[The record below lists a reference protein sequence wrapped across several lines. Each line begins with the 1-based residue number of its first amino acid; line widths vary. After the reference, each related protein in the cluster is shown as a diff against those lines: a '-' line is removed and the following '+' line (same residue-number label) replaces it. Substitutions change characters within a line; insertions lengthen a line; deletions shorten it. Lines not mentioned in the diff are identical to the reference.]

1 MVEQG
6 GGGDERSDKDG
17 GAAAPG
23 GGGGG
28 EGKGVSFGRGKRG
41 RDEKGSSVEVS
52 RKEKEARKKDVA
64 GGAPSDLA
72 REGDALPSKK
82 FKNVPAHRGAFK
94 RHLRKHT
101 LLFQRE
107 GGKVAKGFIVTC
119 IQVCSCAPPLR
130 LLPAQSSCEGNICV
144 LEPQM

>member
-6 GGGDERSDKDG
+6 GGGDERSDREG

-23 GGGGG
+23 GSGGG
-28 EGKGVSFGRGKRG
+28 EGREFGGGKRG
-41 RDEKGSSVEVS
+41 RDEGGSRLEVS
-52 RKEKEARKKDVA
+52 GKEKEARQKDAV
-64 GGAPSDLA
+64 GGA
-72 REGDALPSKK
+72 SKK
-82 FKNVPAHRGAFK
+82 AKNVPAHRGAFK

>member
-1 MVEQG
+1 M
-6 GGGDERSDKDG
+6 
-17 GAAAPG
+17 
-23 GGGGG
+23 
-28 EGKGVSFGRGKRG
+28 
-41 RDEKGSSVEVS
+41 EVS
-52 RKEKEARKKDVA
+52 GKEKEARQKDAV
-64 GGAPSDLA
+64 GA
-72 REGDALPSKK
+72 SKK
-82 FKNVPAHRGAFK
+82 AKNVPAHRGAFK